1 MTKPVYVL
9 QTTLSVVITATT
21 KRQLMKRMMMRETTV
36 LMNTVTNLIL
46 NTEPF
51 SFFNIDALF
60 FIRNIWERYFLTF
73 VRISS
78 IFYFSNFK
86 ALELESDKS
95 WKRRNEL
102 GYKTFSGYQIH
113 SLSLHS
119 KQISLKIILIKFV
132 KIFCFEFRKNRQKLQ
147 ENCKKP
153 RNFTKNE
160 GEPHDLYL
168 ICTSKVPLF
177 TLNQINRMNKWL
189 WHL

>member
-36 LMNTVTNLIL
+36 LMNTVTNPIL

-60 FIRNIWERYFLTF
+60 FIHNIWERYFLTF

-86 ALELESDKS
+86 ALEMESDKS
-95 WKRRNEL
+95 
-102 GYKTFSGYQIH
+102 
-113 SLSLHS
+113 
-119 KQISLKIILIKFV
+119 
-132 KIFCFEFRKNRQKLQ
+132 
-147 ENCKKP
+147 
-153 RNFTKNE
+153 
-160 GEPHDLYL
+160 
-168 ICTSKVPLF
+168 
-177 TLNQINRMNKWL
+177 
-189 WHL
+189 